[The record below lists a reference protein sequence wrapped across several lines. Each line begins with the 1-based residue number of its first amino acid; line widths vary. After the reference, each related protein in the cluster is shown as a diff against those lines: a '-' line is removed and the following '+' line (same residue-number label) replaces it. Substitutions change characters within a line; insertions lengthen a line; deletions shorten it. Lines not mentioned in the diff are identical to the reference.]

1 MIDNELLYKAFTVL
15 IKLTGFMK
23 VGTDKKKNNFA
34 SRLIKIIITK
44 HLNLMNKKLVL
55 YIFAAMVFAG
65 CKNNTVHISGTL
77 VNPVAENYIFL
88 DELRSNELK
97 TVDSVKVSK
106 DGTFDFKR
114 EVKLPSFYLLKINER
129 NFLTM
134 LLEPGEKISLNAYYD
149 SLNYPVSVSGSKG
162 SESMAEY
169 NRTLRKTIN
178 KLTGLS
184 RIYKENS
191 DNPQLPVIMESLD
204 SMAQSY
210 LNEINSY
217 TKNYIDENIKS
228 LVSLVALYQQVAPNV
243 YVLNPSKDLKY
254 FVKVDSSLSALYPEY
269 EPVTS
274 LHKQVQ
280 ELIAGSKGETAVSPA
295 SAAGAEAPEISLPNP
310 EGDTIKLSSTRGSV
324 VLLDFWASWC
334 APCRQEN
341 PNLVNAYNLYHKKG
355 FQIYQVSLDKTREGW
370 IKGIEDD
377 QLGKWIHVSDVQYWN
392 SIVVPL
398 YKIESIPINF
408 LLDKQGKIIASNL
421 RGEQLQTKLAEL
433 FNK

>member
-1 MIDNELLYKAFTVL
+1 
-15 IKLTGFMK
+15 
-23 VGTDKKKNNFA
+23 
-34 SRLIKIIITK
+34 
-44 HLNLMNKKLVL
+44 MNKKLVL
-55 YIFAAMVFAG
+55 YIFAAIVLAG
-65 CKNNTVHISGTL
+65 CKNDTAHISGTL
-77 VNPVAENYIFL
+77 VNPVTGNYIYL
-88 DELRSNELK
+88 DELKSNELK
-97 TVDSVKVSK
+97 TVDSVKVAQN
-106 DGTFDFKR
+106 GTFNFKR
-114 EVKLPSFYLLKINER
+114 EVKLPSFYLLKINKQ

-134 LLEPGEKISLNAYYD
+134 LLGPGEKISLNAYYD
-149 SLNYPVSVSGSKG
+149 SLNYPISVTGSKG
-162 SESMAEY
+162 SESMADY
-169 NRTLRKTIN
+169 NRNLRKTID

-184 RIYKENS
+184 RTYRANS
-191 DNPQLPVIMESLD
+191 DNPQLPAIMDSLD
-204 SMAQSY
+204 SMAQTY

-254 FVKVDSSLSALYPEY
+254 FVKVDSSLSILYPEY

-280 ELIAGSKGETAVSPA
+280 ELISSTKGETAASPVSR
-295 SAAGAEAPEISLPNP
+295 AGAEAPEISLPTP
-310 EGDTIKLSSTRGSV
+310 GGDTIKLSSTRGSV

-355 FQIYQVSLDKTREGW
+355 FQIYQVSLDKTKEAW
-370 IKGIEDD
+370 IKGIQDD
-377 QLGKWIHVSDVQYWN
+377 QLGKWIQVSDVKYWN

-398 YKIESIPINF
+398 YKIESIPFNF
-408 LLDKQGKIIASNL
+408 LLDKEGRIIASNL